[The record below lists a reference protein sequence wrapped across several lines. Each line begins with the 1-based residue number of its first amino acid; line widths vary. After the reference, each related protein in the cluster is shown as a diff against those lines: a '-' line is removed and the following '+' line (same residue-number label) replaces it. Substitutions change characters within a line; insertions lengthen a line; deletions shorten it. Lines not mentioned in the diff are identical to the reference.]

1 MFDAVKLTP
10 LELAECLYL
19 LSSCEIGRFVFQ
31 DRMLLNAHP
40 VHYVL
45 DGASVVFRTEHGA
58 KFRAASQRTVVVF
71 EVDDINPR
79 TGEGWSV
86 VVRGPAELVTQ
97 PYEVELVTEALPRQ
111 WAYDE
116 PTDFIRVPLDVV
128 QGRRF
133 NGHLQTIRER
143 QQPPR
148 RLRAGAG
155 PVGSAMEWPRLTQ
168 D

>member
-1 MFDAVKLTP
+1 MKLTP
-10 LELAECLYL
+10 LELAECLHL
-19 LSSCEIGRFVFQ
+19 LGSTQIGRFVFQ

-71 EVDDINPR
+71 EVDDINAD
-79 TGEGWSV
+79 TGVGWSV
-86 VVRGPAELVTQ
+86 LVRGPAELVTQ
-97 PYEVELVTEALPRQ
+97 PYEIGLVAEALPRQ

-116 PTDFIRVPLDVV
+116 PTDFVRVPLDVV
-128 QGRRF
+128 QGRRY
-133 NGHLQTIRER
+133 NGHLQTPRGRRR
-143 QQPPR
+143 Q
-148 RLRAGAG
+148 RAAAG
-155 PVGSAMEWPRLTQ
+155 RGPTLEWPRLTP

>member
-19 LSSCEIGRFVFQ
+19 LGSTEIGRFVFQ

-58 KFRAASQRTVVVF
+58 KFRAASRRTVVVF
-71 EVDDINPR
+71 EVDDINQR

-97 PYEVELVTEALPRQ
+97 PYEVELVAEALPRQ

-128 QGRRF
+128 QGRRYS
-133 NGHLQTIRER
+133 G
-143 QQPPR
+143 PPR
-148 RLRAGAG
+148 TTTRGRQSQRQPAGAG
-155 PVGSAMEWPRLTQ
+155 PIGSAMEWPRLTQ